1 MILNPKKIDK
11 RYIPGASYNEST
23 GEFNIPEHALPPY
36 TQAKARGDK
45 IYGSIIY
52 AVLNNKRPIPE
63 KYGISDNEFYSVY
76 VDYLVKRNLLA
87 TFVEDG
93 VTYFRSTPESKKFEG
108 FARVKIQK
116 IVWGLVQTAI
126 ALAQLAV

>member
-1 MILNPKKIDK
+1 MAKPVIHVVEGDLSLFGSICLHPPDLH
-11 RYIPGASYNEST
+11 ET
-23 GEFNIPEHALPPY
+23 GS
-36 TQAKARGDK
+36 
-45 IYGSIIY
+45 GSIIY